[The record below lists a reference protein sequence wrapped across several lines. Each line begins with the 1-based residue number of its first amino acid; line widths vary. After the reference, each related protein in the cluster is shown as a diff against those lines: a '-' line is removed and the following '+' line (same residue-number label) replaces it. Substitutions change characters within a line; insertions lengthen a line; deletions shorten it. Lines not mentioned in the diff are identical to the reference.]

1 MLTLISYDIADDGD
15 RARAHKLLEGLGQ
28 RVQYSVFE
36 CYLEPEDLEKLKAKL
51 KPLLRGSFDSVR
63 LYRVCAECAAKAE
76 VLGWGD
82 TPREPEAWII

>member
-36 CYLEPEDLEKLKAKL
+36 CYLEPE
-51 KPLLRGSFDSVR
+51 V
-63 LYRVCAECAAKAE
+63 
-76 VLGWGD
+76 
-82 TPREPEAWII
+82 WIIQSFPRISERPQ